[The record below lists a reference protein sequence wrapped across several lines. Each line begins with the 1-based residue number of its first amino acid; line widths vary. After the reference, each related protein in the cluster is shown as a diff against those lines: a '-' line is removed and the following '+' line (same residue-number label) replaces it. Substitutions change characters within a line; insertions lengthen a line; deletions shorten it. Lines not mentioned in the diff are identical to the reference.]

1 MESLANDSIFLIRE
15 TINDGGKARWSDYVI
30 MAELNKATERAL
42 AVFKRN
48 SLDIGH
54 GKYEL
59 DIEPG
64 QASFPLPK
72 DFYGVVGLYDGGKL
86 VQLKGADEMETITAT
101 APLAVWAVDGDDA
114 VYKGIPTAKT
124 SVRLRYWQMPPRITK
139 VTDPMPWAGRW
150 NNILEAFTRVNLGN
164 YDEMTMS
171 QDLQLLQDFE
181 NNMLT
186 LAISRN
192 PQSKEP
198 RGWLV

>member
-1 MESLANDSIFLIRE
+1 MQNIASNSIFMIRE
-15 TINDGGKARWSDYVI
+15 TINDGGKARWSDYVL

-42 AVFKRN
+42 SIFKRN

-54 GKYEL
+54 GKTEMEI
-59 DIEPG
+59 DAS
-64 QASFPLPK
+64 QASFALPE
-72 DFYGVVGLYDGGKL
+72 DFYGVVGLYVGGNM
-86 VQLKGADEMETITAT
+86 VQLKGAEEMETITAT
-101 APLAVWAVDGDDA
+101 TPFAVWAVDGDEGVFKNA
-114 VYKGIPTAKT
+114 PSVKT

-139 VTDPMPWAGRW
+139 LADPMPWAGRW
-150 NNILEAFTRVNLGN
+150 NNILEAFVRVNLGN

-192 PQSKEP
+192 PQTKKP
-198 RGWLV
+198 RGWLI